1 MPVAA
6 RFQSERKTSD
16 EPVKCRPAKCRDAN
30 TASVTSEASPGT
42 KLMTPRRRPPSSS
55 ASKNKKF
62 NQVDLFDGFHSTV
75 LPMSAG
81 AQLRLVPIAVKLK
94 GDTA

>member
-1 MPVAA
+1 MPVAG
-6 RFQSERKTSD
+6 RFQSERKPSD

-42 KLMTPRRRPPSSS
+42 KLMTPGGRPASSS
-55 ASKNKKF
+55 ASKNRELD
-62 NQVDLFDGFHSTV
+62 QVDLFDGFHSTV

-94 GDTA
+94 GDPA